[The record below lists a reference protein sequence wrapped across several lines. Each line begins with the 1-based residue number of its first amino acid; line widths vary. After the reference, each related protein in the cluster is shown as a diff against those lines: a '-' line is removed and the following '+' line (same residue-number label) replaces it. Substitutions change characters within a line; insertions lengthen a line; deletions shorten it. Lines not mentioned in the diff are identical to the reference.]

1 MNHIYKTIWN
11 RVRRC
16 YVAVN
21 EKVQSSAQTSGKSL
35 CAIIAGG
42 LVAQSTWGASLI
54 WEDGFLTTGAL
65 DGYSEIKIIHR
76 ATGFNIGS
84 INSPNA
90 SVWVGSN
97 SKKPGVPDDAPGSMD
112 NIYYSNG
119 TVNGNIVVR
128 DIHLTMGRGEFKGNV
143 TLQGKTSDSVVDRY
157 ITLCIEDRDQAA
169 IDEAYRAL
177 RKEAGVAEFG
187 SAFETGGI
195 TVDGDVRASYF
206 KIMLGVNS
214 GATVQPIGGY
224 THIKGSLYA
233 DNVFLD
239 NPAVYDDISDRLE
252 VDKQIQVTRDIYN
265 NGFIKTPK
273 LVVGRHF
280 KNGTGKYSGELEGDA
295 LKLTG
300 ADIGYLD
307 ALSIT
312 NGSLLNVG
320 TLANTRGQTYTQ
332 TYGTIKVTNNW
343 FTDSTINLSGGVI
356 DEQFLGQAHN
366 LGMGNHYNVS
376 GGTLKVGDLRGDST
390 IVLSDKGT
398 IETKIDSVFENID
411 GIANPN
417 GLNTI
422 GLTASVPEEVRNTIT
437 EIFKKYV
444 SGDVIQNVL
453 DRVTL
458 QGGKILISGVNL
470 TTTQRDDLTK
480 AFKERFF
487 HNCGVI

>member
-42 LVAQSTWGASLI
+42 LIAQSALGSSFI
-54 WEDGFLTTGAL
+54 WEDNFLTTGAL

-84 INSPNA
+84 INSPNG
-90 SVWVGSN
+90 SFWVGDN

-112 NIYYSNG
+112 NVYYSNG
-119 TVNGNIVVR
+119 TVNGNITVR
-128 DIHLTMGRGEFKGNV
+128 DIHLVMGKGDFKGNLTV
-143 TLQGKTSDSVVDRY
+143 LGKTSESVIDNY
-157 ITLCIEDRDQAA
+157 INLVLGNADAVAKDQAYKE
-169 IDEAYRAL
+169 I

-187 SAFETGGI
+187 SAYETGGLTI
-195 TVDGDVRASYF
+195 GGDVRASF
-206 KIMLGVNS
+206 VKITLGINS
-214 GATVQPIGGY
+214 GALVQPIGGY
-224 THIKGSLYA
+224 THIKGNLYA
-233 DNVFLD
+233 DNVYLD
-239 NPAVYDDISDRLE
+239 NPESYDDISDRLE
-252 VDKQIQVTRDIYN
+252 VDQQIQVTRDIYN

-273 LVVGRHF
+273 LVVGRNF
-280 KNGTGKYSGELEGDA
+280 KNGTGQYTGDLEGDA
-295 LKLTG
+295 MKLTG

-343 FTDSTINLSGGVI
+343 FADSTINLSGGVI

-366 LGMGNHYNVS
+366 LGQGNHYNVT

-411 GIANPN
+411 GIADPA
-417 GLNTI
+417 GLNAI
-422 GLTASVPEEVRNTIT
+422 GLNASVPEEVRKTIT
-437 EIFKKYV
+437 DIFKKYV
-444 SGDVIQNVL
+444 PGDVIQNVM

-458 QGGKILISGVNL
+458 QGGKILISGVNI
-470 TTTQRDDLTK
+470 TEKQRDDLTK

-487 HNCGVI
+487 RIKGVI